1 MVTDTDSGQVTADT
15 YTLNFD
21 TGGFEPT
28 GKIVNTARV
37 FSGAGTA
44 YRNAFY
50 VLGETN
56 YAENNR
62 VFSVDRSVKTLPQPG
77 EEREKPIDPVNP
89 VNPATPDSPS
99 TSGNASTGFV
109 GGNAGILLA
118 AVLLAACAAGLLLYR
133 KRNLG

>member
-1 MVTDTDSGQVTADT
+1 M
-15 YTLNFD
+15 
-21 TGGFEPT
+21 
-28 GKIVNTARV
+28 
-37 FSGAGTA
+37 
-44 YRNAFY
+44 
-50 VLGETN
+50 
-56 YAENNR
+56 
-62 VFSVDRSVKTLPQPG
+62 KTLTQPG
-77 EEREKPIDPVNP
+77 EEREKPVDPVNP